1 MSTKTILLSSIT
13 ALTLSGVS
21 TPLAADEV
29 AHDRSMSPSRLEGAW
44 LVTITPY
51 VCATGELLPAFAV
64 DSYMTFG
71 ARGTLAETT
80 SNTRFQP
87 GQRSAGHGYWE
98 RTGPDTYRAVFQA
111 FVQFTSVVTPPTP
124 PRYVR
129 GTQRVDQG
137 IELVDNDHWK
147 SVATVSFFD
156 TGGTLVP
163 PSGCAVAA
171 AARMD

>member
-13 ALTLSGVS
+13 ALTLLGVS
-21 TPLAADEV
+21 APLAADEV

-44 LVTITPY
+44 IVTITPY

-87 GQRSAGHGYWE
+87 GQRSPGHGYWE
-98 RTGPDTYRAVFQA
+98 LTGPNAYRAVFQA

-171 AARMD
+171 AVRMD

>member
-1 MSTKTILLSSIT
+1 MNTKTILLSSIS
-13 ALTLSGVS
+13 ALTLSGV
-21 TPLAADEV
+21 AAPVVGEEV
-29 AHDRSMSPSRLEGAW
+29 ANDRPESPSRLEGAW
-44 LVTITPY
+44 QVTITPY

-80 SNTRFQP
+80 SNPRFQP
-87 GQRSAGHGYWE
+87 GQRSPGQGHWE
-98 RTGPDTYRAVFQA
+98 RIGPNTYRAVFQA

-147 SVATVSFFD
+147 SLATVSFFD
-156 TGGTLVP
+156 VGGTLVP
-163 PSGCAVAA
+163 PSGCAAA
-171 AARMD
+171 EAVRMD

>member
-1 MSTKTILLSSIT
+1 MNTKTILLSSIS

-21 TPLAADEV
+21 APVAAHEV
-29 AHDRSMSPSRLEGAW
+29 ANDRSESPSQLEGAW
-44 LVTITPY
+44 RVTITPY
-51 VCATGELLPAFAV
+51 VCATGELLPAFAI

-87 GQRSAGHGYWE
+87 GQRSPGHGFWE
-98 RTGPDTYRAVFQA
+98 RTGPSTYRAVFQA

-137 IELVDNDHWK
+137 IELIDNDHWE
-147 SVATVSFFD
+147 SVAAVSFFD

-171 AARMD
+171 AVRMD